1 MMNITLQPD
10 QERFIQVLP
19 PELAE
24 FANTQI
30 INGTYQSLD
39 DLLVAGLRSL
49 LKEDDRYQGR
59 FEELKQ
65 EILVGAEQAER
76 GELVEVSV
84 AIEGIRQRLRD
95 RYPQS

>member
-1 MMNITLQPD
+1 MNITLQPE

-30 INGTYQSLD
+30 ENGTYQSFD

-49 LKEDDRYQGR
+49 LKAEDRYQGR
-59 FEELKQ
+59 FEELRE
-65 EILVGAEQAER
+65 EILVGAAQAER
-76 GELVEVSV
+76 GELVEASI
-84 AIEGIRQRLRD
+84 AIDGIRQRLRD